1 MSVWFNTAFIWI
13 IQIVI
18 LIGLLGLIIPI
29 FPGLVVIWLGT
40 LSYGIA
46 TGFSTNG
53 WILFGLISL
62 LMLLGSVVDNILMGV
77 GAHKGGASW
86 LTILI
91 ALLSGLLGTIFFP
104 PFGGLIA
111 APLAIFG
118 MEYLRQ
124 REWKK
129 AGKAVGGLAI
139 GWGMTFLVR
148 FGIGVLMM
156 ICWWVWVWVS

>member
-1 MSVWFNTAFIWI
+1 VSVWFNTAFIWI

-46 TGFSTNG
+46 TGFSANG